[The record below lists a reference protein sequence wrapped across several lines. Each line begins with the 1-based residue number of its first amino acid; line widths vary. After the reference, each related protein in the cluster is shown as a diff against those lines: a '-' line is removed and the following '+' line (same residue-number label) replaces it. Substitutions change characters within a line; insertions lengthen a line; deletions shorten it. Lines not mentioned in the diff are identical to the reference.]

1 MALAML
7 KYKAG
12 QRGWLQSYMRTLL
25 RRTSTGVFFQGPDQW
40 TTDPAKARDFQS
52 IDRALDFIEAWAM
65 DDVELAFG
73 FNGSDD
79 VKAVPVEKLALRYSR
94 G

>member
-1 MALAML
+1 ML